1 MLKGIYL
8 SLMIGPAVP
17 VPVPREIVDALT
29 SVRVT
34 SASGGQRSGF
44 ELAFDLSNDSP
55 LQTAFLLTA
64 GSLPPVMRVVIVVTV
79 NAAAEVIMDGVI
91 TNHQITPG
99 SDPRHSTLTLTG
111 EDLSAL
117 MDWIDFSGI
126 PFPAMPPEARVLAMV
141 AKYAFLGVIPG
152 IVPSVLMDIPIPI
165 ERIPEQRGTDLTY
178 INYLA
183 DLVGYVFYMDPGPEP
198 GMSVAY
204 WGPEIKFGVPQPALN
219 VQMDAHTNVESLNFR
234 FDKEKA
240 TLPIVTIQNQATKVP
255 IPIPIPPITPLN
267 PPLGAVQ
274 PFPNRIE
281 WISETAKYNPIQGA
295 LIGMAKASRLA
306 DVVSASG
313 TLDVMRYGR
322 LLKARKLVGVRGV
335 GLAFDGLYYVSSVTH
350 EIKRGEYK
358 QSFELSRNGLISITP
373 KVPA

>member
-1 MLKGIYL
+1 MLKGIQL
-8 SLMIGPAVP
+8 TLMIGPAVP
-17 VPVPREIVDALT
+17 IPVPREVVDALT

-34 SASGGQRSGF
+34 VGSGKRSGF
-44 ELAFDLSNDSP
+44 ELNFDLSNDSP
-55 LQTAFLLTA
+55 LQTAFLLSA
-64 GSLPPVMRVVIVVTV
+64 GSLPPVMRVVIVVTM
-79 NAAAEVIMDGVI
+79 NGTPEVIMDGVI

-99 SDPRHSTLTLTG
+99 SDPRHSRLTLTG

-117 MDWIDFSGI
+117 MDWLDLSGI
-126 PFPAMPPEARVLAMV
+126 PYPCLPPEGRVLAMV
-141 AKYAFLGVIPG
+141 AKYAFLGVIPA
-152 IVPSVLMDIPIPI
+152 IVPSVLMDIPIPV
-165 ERIPEQRGTDLTY
+165 ERIPQQRGTDLTY

-183 DLVGYVFYMDPGPEP
+183 DLVGYVFYMDPGPQP

-219 VQMDAHTNVESLNFR
+219 VQMDAHTNVESLSFR

-240 TLPIVTIQNQATKVP
+240 VLPVVVIQNQATKVP

-274 PFPNRIE
+274 PLPNRLE
-281 WISETAKYNPIQGA
+281 WITETAKFNPIQGA
-295 LIGMAKASRLA
+295 LIGLAKASRMA
-306 DVVSASG
+306 DNVSASG
-313 TLDVMRYGR
+313 SLDVMRYGR

-335 GLAFDGLYYVSSVTH
+335 GLAFDGLYYVTSVTH
-350 EIKRGEYK
+350 DIKRGEYK

>member
-1 MLKGIYL
+1 MLKGIQL
-8 SLMIGPAVP
+8 TLMIGPAVP
-17 VPVPREIVDALT
+17 IPVPREVVDALT

-34 SASGGQRSGF
+34 VASGKRSGF
-44 ELAFDLSNDSP
+44 ELNFDLSNDSP

-64 GSLPPVMRVVIVVTV
+64 GSLPPVMRVVIVVTM
-79 NAAAEVIMDGVI
+79 NGTPEVIMDGVI

-99 SDPRHSTLTLTG
+99 SDPRHSRLTLTG

-117 MDWIDFSGI
+117 MDWLDLSGI
-126 PFPAMPPEARVLAMV
+126 PYPCLPPEGRVLAML

-152 IVPSVLMDIPIPI
+152 IVPSVLMDVPIPV
-165 ERIPEQRGTDLTY
+165 ERIPQQRGTDLTY

-183 DLVGYVFYMDPGPEP
+183 DLVGYVFYMDPGPQP

-219 VQMDAHTNVESLNFR
+219 VQMDAHTNVESMSFR

-240 TLPIVTIQNQATKVP
+240 VLPVVVIQNQATKVP

-274 PFPNRIE
+274 PFPNRLE
-281 WISETAKYNPIQGA
+281 WITETAKYNPIQGA
-295 LIGMAKASRLA
+295 LIGMAKASRSA
-306 DVVSASG
+306 DNVSASG
-313 TLDVMRYGR
+313 SLDVLRYGR

-335 GLAFDGLYYVSSVTH
+335 GLAFDGLYYVTSVTH
-350 EIKRGEYK
+350 DIKRGEYK

>member
-1 MLKGIYL
+1 MLKGIHL
-8 SLMIGPAVP
+8 TLMIGPAVP
-17 VPVPREIVDALT
+17 VPVPREVVDALT

-34 SASGGQRSGF
+34 VASGRRSGF
-44 ELAFDLSNDSP
+44 ELNFDLSNDSP

-64 GSLPPVMRVVIVVTV
+64 GSLPPVMRVVIVVTM
-79 NAAAEVIMDGVI
+79 NGTPEVIMDGVI

-99 SDPRHSTLTLTG
+99 GDARHSRLTLTG

-117 MDWIDFSGI
+117 MDWLDLSGI
-126 PFPAMPPEARVLAMV
+126 PYPAMPPELRVLAML

-152 IVPSVLMDIPIPI
+152 VVPSVLVDVPIPV

-183 DLVGYVFYMDPGPEP
+183 DLVGYVFYIDPGPQP

-219 VQMDAHTNVESLNFR
+219 VQMDAHTNVESLSFR

-240 TLPIVTIQNQATKVP
+240 VLPVVVIQNQATKVP

-274 PFPNRIE
+274 PFPNRLE
-281 WISETAKYNPIQGA
+281 WITETAKYNPIQGA
-295 LIGMAKASRLA
+295 LIGMAKASRSA
-306 DVVSASG
+306 DNVSASG
-313 TLDVMRYGR
+313 SLDVLRYGR

-335 GLAFDGLYYVSSVTH
+335 GLAFDGLYYVTSVTH
-350 EIKRGEYK
+350 DIKRGEYK

>member
-1 MLKGIYL
+1 MLKGIHL
-8 SLMIGPAVP
+8 TLMIGPAVP
-17 VPVPREIVDALT
+17 IPVPREVVDALT

-34 SASGGQRSGF
+34 VASGKRSGF
-44 ELAFDLSNDSP
+44 ELNFDLSNDSP

-64 GSLPPVMRVVIVVTV
+64 GSLPPVMRVVIVVTM
-79 NAAAEVIMDGVI
+79 NGTPEVLMDGVI

-99 SDPRHSTLTLTG
+99 SDPRHSRLTLTG

-117 MDWIDFSGI
+117 MDWLDLSGI
-126 PFPAMPPEARVLAMV
+126 PYPCLPPEGRVLAMV
-141 AKYAFLGVIPG
+141 AKYAFLGVIPA

-183 DLVGYVFYMDPGPEP
+183 DLVGYVFYMDPGPQP

-219 VQMDAHTNVESLNFR
+219 VQMDAHTNVESLSFR

-240 TLPIVTIQNQATKVP
+240 VLPIVVIQNQATKVP

-274 PFPNRIE
+274 PIPNRLE
-281 WISETAKYNPIQGA
+281 WITDTAKYNPIQGA
-295 LIGMAKASRLA
+295 LIGMAKASRMA
-306 DVVSASG
+306 DNVSASG
-313 TLDVMRYGR
+313 SLDVMRYGR

-335 GLAFDGLYYVSSVTH
+335 GLAFDGLYYVTSVTH
-350 EIKRGEYK
+350 DIKRGEYK

>member
-1 MLKGIYL
+1 MLKGINL
-8 SLMIGPAVP
+8 TLMIGPAVP
-17 VPVPREIVDALT
+17 IPVPREVVDALT

-34 SASGGQRSGF
+34 NGSGKRSGF
-44 ELAFDLSNDSP
+44 ELTFDLSNDSP
-55 LQTAFLLTA
+55 LQTAFLLSS
-64 GSLPPVMRVVIVVTV
+64 GSLPPVMRVVIVVTI
-79 NAAAEVIMDGVI
+79 NGTPEVIMDGVI
-91 TNHQITPG
+91 TNHQISPG
-99 SDPRHSTLTLTG
+99 SDPRHSLLTLTG

-117 MDWIDFSGI
+117 MDWLDLSGI
-126 PFPAMPPEARVLAMV
+126 PYPCLPPEGRVLAML

-152 IVPSVLMDIPIPI
+152 IVPSVLIDIPIPV

-183 DLVGYVFYMDPGPEP
+183 DLVGYVFYIDPGPQP
-198 GMSVAY
+198 GMCVAY

-219 VQMDAHTNVESLNFR
+219 VQMDAHTNVESMSFR

-240 TLPIVTIQNQATKVP
+240 VLPIVVIQNQATKVP

-281 WISETAKYNPIQGA
+281 WITETAKYNPIQGA
-295 LIGMAKASRLA
+295 LIGLAKASRSA
-306 DVVSASG
+306 DTVSASG
-313 TLDVMRYGR
+313 SLDVLRYGR

-335 GLAFDGLYYVSSVTH
+335 GLAFDGLYYVNSVTH
-350 EIKRGEYK
+350 SIKRGEYK

>member
-1 MLKGIYL
+1 MLKGINL
-8 SLMIGPAVP
+8 TLMIGPAVP
-17 VPVPREIVDALT
+17 IPVPREVVDALT

-34 SASGGQRSGF
+34 NASGKRSGF
-44 ELAFDLSNDSP
+44 ELTFDLSNDSP
-55 LQTAFLLTA
+55 LQTAFLLTS
-64 GSLPPVMRVVIVVTV
+64 GSLPPVMRVVIVVTI
-79 NAAAEVIMDGVI
+79 NGTPDVIMDGVI
-91 TNHQITPG
+91 TNHQISPG
-99 SDPRHSTLTLTG
+99 SDPHHSILTLTG

-117 MDWIDFSGI
+117 MDWLDLSGI
-126 PFPAMPPEARVLAMV
+126 PYPCLPPEGRVLAML

-152 IVPSVLMDIPIPI
+152 VVPSVLIDVPIPV

-183 DLVGYVFYMDPGPEP
+183 DLVGYVFYLDPGPQP

-204 WGPEIKFGVPQPALN
+204 WGPEIKFGTPQPALN
-219 VQMDAHTNVESLNFR
+219 VQMDAHTNVESLSFR

-240 TLPIVTIQNQATKVP
+240 VLPIIVIQNQATKVP

-281 WISETAKYNPIQGA
+281 WITETAKYNPIQGA
-295 LIGMAKASRLA
+295 LIGLAKASRSA
-306 DVVSASG
+306 DTVSASG
-313 TLDVMRYGR
+313 SLDVLRYGR

-335 GLAFDGLYYVSSVTH
+335 GLAFDGLYYVTSVTH
-350 EIKRGEYK
+350 SIKRGEYK

>member
-1 MLKGIYL
+1 
-8 SLMIGPAVP
+8 
-17 VPVPREIVDALT
+17 
-29 SVRVT
+29 
-34 SASGGQRSGF
+34 
-44 ELAFDLSNDSP
+44 
-55 LQTAFLLTA
+55 
-64 GSLPPVMRVVIVVTV
+64 
-79 NAAAEVIMDGVI
+79 
-91 TNHQITPG
+91 
-99 SDPRHSTLTLTG
+99 
-111 EDLSAL
+111 

-267 PPLGAVQ
+267 PPLGVVQ

-335 GLAFDGLYYVSSVTH
+335 GLAFDGLYYVTSVTH

>member
-1 MLKGIYL
+1 MLKGINL
-8 SLMIGPAVP
+8 TLMIGPAVP
-17 VPVPREIVDALT
+17 IPVPREVVDALT

-34 SASGGQRSGF
+34 TASGKRSGF
-44 ELAFDLSNDSP
+44 ELTFDLSNDSP
-55 LQTAFLLTA
+55 LQTAFLLTS
-64 GSLPPVMRVVIVVTV
+64 GNLPPVMRVVIVVTV
-79 NAAAEVIMDGVI
+79 NGTPDVIMDGVI
-91 TNHQITPG
+91 TNHQISPG
-99 SDPRHSTLTLTG
+99 SDPHHSLLTLTG

-117 MDWIDFSGI
+117 MDWLDLSGI
-126 PFPAMPPEARVLAMV
+126 PYPCLPPEGRVLAML

-152 IVPSVLMDIPIPI
+152 IIPSVLMDIPIPV

-178 INYLA
+178 IKYLA
-183 DLVGYVFYMDPGPEP
+183 DLVGYVFYIDPGPQP

-204 WGPEIKFGVPQPALN
+204 WGPEIKFGTPQPALN
-219 VQMDAHTNVESLNFR
+219 VQMDAHTNVESLSFR

-240 TLPIVTIQNQATKVP
+240 VLPIVVIQNQATKVP

-281 WISETAKYNPIQGA
+281 WITETAKYNPIQGA
-295 LIGMAKASRLA
+295 LIGLAKASRSA
-306 DVVSASG
+306 DTVSASG
-313 TLDVMRYGR
+313 SLDVLRYGR

-335 GLAFDGLYYVSSVTH
+335 GLAFDGLYYVTGVTH
-350 EIKRGEYK
+350 NIKRGEYK
-358 QSFELSRNGLISITP
+358 QSFELSRNGLISITS

>member
-1 MLKGIYL
+1 MLKGINL
-8 SLMIGPAVP
+8 TLMIGPAVP
-17 VPVPREIVDALT
+17 IPVPREVVDALT

-34 SASGGQRSGF
+34 TASGKRSGF
-44 ELAFDLSNDSP
+44 ELTFDLSNDSP
-55 LQTAFLLTA
+55 LQTAFLLTS

-79 NAAAEVIMDGVI
+79 NGTPDVIMDGVI
-91 TNHQITPG
+91 TNHQISPG
-99 SDPRHSTLTLTG
+99 SDPHHSLLTLTG

-117 MDWIDFSGI
+117 MDWLDLSGI
-126 PFPAMPPEARVLAMV
+126 PYPCLPPEGRVLAML

-152 IVPSVLMDIPIPI
+152 IIPSVLMDIPIPV

-183 DLVGYVFYMDPGPEP
+183 DLVGYVFYIDPGPQP

-204 WGPEIKFGVPQPALN
+204 WGPEIKFGTPQPALN
-219 VQMDAHTNVESLNFR
+219 VQMDAHTNVESLSFR

-240 TLPIVTIQNQATKVP
+240 VLPIVVIQNQATKVP

-281 WISETAKYNPIQGA
+281 WITETAKYNPIQGA
-295 LIGMAKASRLA
+295 LIGLAKASRSA
-306 DVVSASG
+306 DTVSASG
-313 TLDVMRYGR
+313 SLDVLRYGR

-335 GLAFDGLYYVSSVTH
+335 GLAFDGLYYVTGVTH
-350 EIKRGEYK
+350 NIKRGEYK
-358 QSFELSRNGLISITP
+358 QSFELSRNGLISITS

>member
-1 MLKGIYL
+1 MLKGINL
-8 SLMIGPAVP
+8 TLMIGPAVP
-17 VPVPREIVDALT
+17 IPVPREVVDALT

-34 SASGGQRSGF
+34 TASGKRSGF
-44 ELAFDLSNDSP
+44 ELTFDLSNDSP
-55 LQTAFLLTA
+55 LQTAFLLTS
-64 GSLPPVMRVVIVVTV
+64 GNLPPVMRVVIVVTV
-79 NAAAEVIMDGVI
+79 NGTPDVIMDGVI
-91 TNHQITPG
+91 TNHQISPG
-99 SDPRHSTLTLTG
+99 SDPHHSLLTLTG

-117 MDWIDFSGI
+117 MDWLDLSGI
-126 PFPAMPPEARVLAMV
+126 PYPCLPPEGRVLAMV

-152 IVPSVLMDIPIPI
+152 IIPSVLMDIPIPV

-183 DLVGYVFYMDPGPEP
+183 DLVGYVFYIDPGPQP

-204 WGPEIKFGVPQPALN
+204 WGPEIKFGTPQPALN
-219 VQMDAHTNVESLNFR
+219 VQMDAHTNVESLSFR

-240 TLPIVTIQNQATKVP
+240 VLPIVVIQNQATKVP

-281 WISETAKYNPIQGA
+281 WITETAKYNPIQGA
-295 LIGMAKASRLA
+295 LIGLAKASRSA
-306 DVVSASG
+306 DTVSASG
-313 TLDVMRYGR
+313 SLDVLRYGR

-335 GLAFDGLYYVSSVTH
+335 GLAFDGLYYVTGVTH
-350 EIKRGEYK
+350 NIKRGEYK
-358 QSFELSRNGLISITP
+358 QSFELSRNGLISITS

>member
-1 MLKGIYL
+1 MLKGINL

-17 VPVPREIVDALT
+17 IPVPREVVDALT

-34 SASGGQRSGF
+34 VASGKRSGF
-44 ELAFDLSNDSP
+44 ELNFDLSNDSP

-79 NAAAEVIMDGVI
+79 NGSAEVIMDGVI

-99 SDPRHSTLTLTG
+99 SDPHHSRLTLTG

-117 MDWIDFSGI
+117 MDWLDLSGI
-126 PFPAMPPEARVLAMV
+126 PYPCLPPEGRVLAMV

-152 IVPSVLMDIPIPI
+152 IVPSILMDIPIPV
-165 ERIPEQRGTDLTY
+165 ERIPEQRGTDLAY

-183 DLVGYVFYMDPGPEP
+183 DLVGYVFYMDPGPQP
-198 GMSVAY
+198 GMSIAY

-219 VQMDAHTNVESLNFR
+219 VQMDAHTNVESINFR

-240 TLPIVTIQNQATKVP
+240 VLPIVVIQNQATKVP

-274 PFPNRIE
+274 PLPNHVR
-281 WISETAKYNPIQGA
+281 WITETAKYNPIQAA
-295 LIGMAKASRLA
+295 LIGVAKASQSS
-306 DVVSASG
+306 DTVSATGS
-313 TLDVMRYGR
+313 LDVLRYGR
-322 LLKARKLVGVRGV
+322 ILKARKLVGVRGV
-335 GLAFDGLYYVSSVTH
+335 GLAFDGLYYVTSVTH
-350 EIKRGEYK
+350 DIKRGEYK

>member
-1 MLKGIYL
+1 MLKGIHL
-8 SLMIGPAVP
+8 TLMIGPAVP
-17 VPVPREIVDALT
+17 VPVPREVVDALT
-29 SVRVT
+29 GVRVT
-34 SASGGQRSGF
+34 VASGRRSGF
-44 ELAFDLSNDSP
+44 ELNFDLSNDSP

-64 GSLPPVMRVVIVVTV
+64 GSLPPVMRVVIVVTM
-79 NAAAEVIMDGVI
+79 NGTPEVIMDGVI

-99 SDPRHSTLTLTG
+99 SDARHSRLTLTG

-117 MDWIDFSGI
+117 MDWLDLSGI
-126 PFPAMPPEARVLAMV
+126 PYPCMPPELRVVAML

-152 IVPSVLMDIPIPI
+152 VVPSVLIDTPIPV

-183 DLVGYVFYMDPGPEP
+183 DLVGYVFYMDPGPQP

-219 VQMDAHTNVESLNFR
+219 VQMDAHTNVESLSFR

-240 TLPIVTIQNQATKVP
+240 VLPIVVIQNQATKVP

-274 PFPNRIE
+274 PIPNRLE
-281 WISETAKYNPIQGA
+281 WITETAKYNPIQGA
-295 LIGMAKASRLA
+295 LIGLAKASRSA
-306 DVVSASG
+306 DNVSASG
-313 TLDVMRYGR
+313 SLDVLRYGR
-322 LLKARKLVGVRGV
+322 LLKARKLVSVRGV
-335 GLAFDGLYYVSSVTH
+335 GLAFDGLYYVTSVTH
-350 EIKRGEYK
+350 DIKRGEYK
-358 QSFELSRNGLISITP
+358 QTFELSRNGLISITP